1 MAVEDAVTLAECLRR
16 ASSPEDIPCLMRLY
30 ERFRMDRCYTI
41 LDGARNN
48 GAIWHL
54 PDGEEQRIRDE
65 RMKSCS
71 LPREGY
77 NGDNP
82 NKWSD
87 PKFQPWMFGFDA
99 REDVHTPLNLHVLI
113 CRLSAN

>member
-1 MAVEDAVTLAECLRR
+1 MAMEDAVCLSECLSRTTSH
-16 ASSPEDIPCLMRLY
+16 AQIPQLTHLY
-30 ERFRMDRCYTI
+30 EQFRMERCYTI

-54 PDGEEQRIRDE
+54 ADGPQQRARDE
-65 RMKSCS
+65 RMKNGSK
-71 LPREGY
+71 PRKPSDAGADTGAE
-77 NGDNP
+77 NP

-99 REDVHTPLNLHVLI
+99 TEDVIPASPV
-113 CRLSAN
+113 RR